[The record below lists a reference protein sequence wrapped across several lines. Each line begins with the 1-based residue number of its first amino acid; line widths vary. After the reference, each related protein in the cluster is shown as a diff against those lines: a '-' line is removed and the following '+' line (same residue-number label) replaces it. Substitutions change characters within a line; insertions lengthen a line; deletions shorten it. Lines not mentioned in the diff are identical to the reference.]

1 MLSIR
6 FDVACSRYIR
16 CTVCADEPH
25 CSFTG
30 LYGHGPMRHTTRT
43 PLTHTLI
50 VLPML
55 ASTQLISACG
65 DSKDATHSKR
75 TQAISTTENDPLA
88 ASSKGTVAVSPQ
100 ALFDFL
106 FVSTRFEFWNCMS
119 SDNTNSFI
127 ALNSKGD
134 ETDEGFNPLLLLGEL
149 REPQL
154 PGDPR
159 ALSDDEKDDDT
170 RLQTKPV
177 SFAVTG
183 SDSITITLHVNNNF
197 RSSVNDTAVYLT
209 TVRTGPGRSFTAEN
223 QLDKTRILC
232 NADNVGADI
241 MR

>member
-1 MLSIR
+1 
-6 FDVACSRYIR
+6 
-16 CTVCADEPH
+16 
-25 CSFTG
+25 
-30 LYGHGPMRHTTRT
+30 
-43 PLTHTLI
+43 
-50 VLPML
+50 
-55 ASTQLISACG
+55 
-65 DSKDATHSKR
+65 
-75 TQAISTTENDPLA
+75 
-88 ASSKGTVAVSPQ
+88 
-100 ALFDFL
+100 
-106 FVSTRFEFWNCMS
+106 MS